1 MASSEIRITPAVK
14 TVLQLFLDDLTAPQW
29 GYSIMAATNYP
40 SGKVYQILE
49 RLDDAGWLTRH
60 DAGPKARDTGQK
72 RITYTMTAEAV
83 PMIRRALTESDQ
95 REQSGSRI
103 RVHLPRLQPD
113 ITTGHRWGALRTWL
127 PG

>member
-14 TVLQLFLDDLTAPQW
+14 TVLELFLDDLAEPQW

-49 RLDDAGWLTRH
+49 RLEAAGWLIRY

-72 RITYTMTAEAV
+72 RITYTMAAEAV
-83 PMIRRALTESDQ
+83 PMVRRALAEADQ
-95 REQSGSRI
+95 REQRGSRV

-113 ITTGHRWGALRTWL
+113 INTGHRWGVLRTWL

>member
-1 MASSEIRITPAVK
+1 MGSSEIRITPAVK
-14 TVLQLFLDDLTAPQW
+14 RVLELFLADLSEPQW
-29 GYSIMAATNYP
+29 GYSIMAATDYP

-49 RLDDAGWLTRH
+49 RLEDAGWLTRH
-60 DAGPKARDTGQK
+60 DAGPKARETGQK

-83 PMIRRALTESDQ
+83 PMIRRALTEADA
-95 REQSGSRI
+95 REQRGSRI

-113 ITTGHRWGALRTWL
+113 ITLGSRWGVLRSWL